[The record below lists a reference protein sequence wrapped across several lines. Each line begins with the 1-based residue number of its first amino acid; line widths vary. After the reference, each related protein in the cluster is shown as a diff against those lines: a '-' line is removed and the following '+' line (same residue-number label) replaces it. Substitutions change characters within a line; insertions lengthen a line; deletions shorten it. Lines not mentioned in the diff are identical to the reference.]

1 MDTSAGVLF
10 QNGSAKV
17 GIICIDGL
25 NHAQFG
31 NIPLISL
38 WTTVEPYE
46 LNKAEAGGRWRDA
59 PTYHTSLPTRCQN
72 NTDNRR
78 KIQDKG
84 WAQERTINL
93 RWLEDFFKKCL
104 QQWCRLKIIGQQL
117 DRAATVLACVL
128 SNCHSPP
135 YPYQVIYLFQPV
147 GFQWTFFFLVP
158 FGINPIRV
166 VKNN

>member
-117 DRAATVLACVL
+117 DRAATVLAVCDKCVL

-135 YPYQVIYLFQPV
+135 YPYPSHLPFSASWISVD
-147 GFQWTFFFLVP
+147 FFFFWCHLVLIP
-158 FGINPIRV
+158 
-166 VKNN
+166 